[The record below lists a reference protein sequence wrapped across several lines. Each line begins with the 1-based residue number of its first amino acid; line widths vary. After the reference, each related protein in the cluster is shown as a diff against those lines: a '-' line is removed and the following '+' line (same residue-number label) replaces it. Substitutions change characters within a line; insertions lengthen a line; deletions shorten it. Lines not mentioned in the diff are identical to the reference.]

1 MYTAE
6 ELIEYFMNNCGVK
19 KTRKRAYIDKRNYVL
34 AVLYDVFKYTEE
46 ELAIIFNMDRTSVC
60 VARKHAY
67 VYIYKHKNEMY
78 LDNIREY
85 IDKFPAKL
93 KDSKLPEER
102 EVRSIYMKGLD
113 KDVFDELNIR
123 AQMLNIRI
131 DTFAK
136 RELSKLVRSWKK

>member
-6 ELIEYFMNNCGVK
+6 DLIEYFMNDCGIK
-19 KTRKRAYIDKRNYVL
+19 NTRKRAYLDKRNYVL
-34 AVLYDVFKYTEE
+34 AVLYDVFKYKEE
-46 ELAIIFNMDRTSVC
+46 ELAVIFNMDRTSVC

-67 VYIYKHKNEMY
+67 VYIYKHKNPLY
-78 LDNIREY
+78 LENVKEY

-93 KDSKLPEER
+93 KDSNLPEKS
-102 EVRSIYMKGLD
+102 EVRGIYMKGLD
-113 KDVFDELNIR
+113 KDVFDALNVR